1 MPKNNNND
9 NNDDQL
15 KSQFRQFKDKQ
26 IIVRM
31 KNQDEIGGKL
41 ISIDNYFNIVLE
53 MDEGI
58 QFIKGR
64 LIAFISLNE

>member
-1 MPKNNNND
+1 MPKKNNNNND
-9 NNDDQL
+9 NQL
-15 KSQFRQFKDKQ
+15 KAQFRQFKDKQ

-31 KNQDEIGGKL
+31 KNQDEIEGKL
-41 ISIDNYFNIVLE
+41 ISIDNYFNVVLE

-64 LIAFISLNE
+64 LISLIALNE

>member
-1 MPKNNNND
+1 MPKNNND

-31 KNQDEIGGKL
+31 KNQDEIEGKL
-41 ISIDNYFNIVLE
+41 ISIDNYFNVVLE

-64 LIAFISLNE
+64 LISLIAINE

>member
-1 MPKNNNND
+1 MPKKNNNND
-9 NNDDQL
+9 DDQL
-15 KSQFRQFKDKQ
+15 KKQFRQFKDKQ

-31 KNQDEIGGKL
+31 KNQDEIEGKL
-41 ISIDNYFNIVLE
+41 ISIDNYFNVVLE

-64 LIAFISLNE
+64 LIAFLSLNE

>member
-1 MPKNNNND
+1 MPKNNND

-31 KNQDEIGGKL
+31 KNQDEIEGKL

-53 MDEGI
+53 IDEGI

>member
-1 MPKNNNND
+1 MPKKNNN

-15 KSQFRQFKDKQ
+15 KAQFRQFKDKQ

-31 KNQDEIGGKL
+31 KNQDEIEGKL

-64 LIAFISLNE
+64 LISLIAFNE

>member
-31 KNQDEIGGKL
+31 KNQDEIEGKL

>member
-1 MPKNNNND
+1 MPKKNNN

-15 KSQFRQFKDKQ
+15 KAQFRQFKDKQ

-31 KNQDEIGGKL
+31 KNQDEMEGKL
-41 ISIDNYFNIVLE
+41 ISIDNYFNVVLE
-53 MDEGI
+53 MDEGL

-64 LIAFISLNE
+64 LISLIAINE

>member
-1 MPKNNNND
+1 MPKNNND

-31 KNQDEIGGKL
+31 KNQDEIEGKL

>member
-1 MPKNNNND
+1 MPKNNND

-15 KSQFRQFKDKQ
+15 KAQFRQFKDKQ

-31 KNQDEIGGKL
+31 KNQDEIEGKL

>member
-1 MPKNNNND
+1 MPKKNNN

-15 KSQFRQFKDKQ
+15 KAQFRQFKDKQ

-31 KNQDEIGGKL
+31 KNQDEIEGKL

-64 LIAFISLNE
+64 LISLIALNE

>member
-1 MPKNNNND
+1 MPKKNNN

-15 KSQFRQFKDKQ
+15 KAQFRQFKDKQ

-31 KNQDEIGGKL
+31 KNQDEIEGKL
-41 ISIDNYFNIVLE
+41 ISIDNYFNVVLE

-64 LIAFISLNE
+64 LIAFLSLNE